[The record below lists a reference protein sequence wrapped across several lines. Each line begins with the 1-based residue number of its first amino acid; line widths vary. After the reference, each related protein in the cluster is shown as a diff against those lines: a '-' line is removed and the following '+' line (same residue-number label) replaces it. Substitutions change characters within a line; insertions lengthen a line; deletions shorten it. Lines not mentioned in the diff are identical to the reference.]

1 MKHIVVALDGSTG
14 SVRALEEA
22 IKLGQ
27 SLAESPKVT
36 ALHIDQAVPMNE
48 PPFGVDPDERIEA
61 EGLALLKSAEEA
73 LAASELAYK
82 TAVRKGDPARE
93 ICEFA
98 ANESCDLI
106 VVGTR
111 GHGLAAELLLGSV
124 SHKVIQHA
132 PCLVMTIR

>member
-1 MKHIVVALDGSTG
+1 MKHIVAAIDGSAG

-22 IKLGQ
+22 IKLGM

-36 ALHIDQAVPMNE
+36 ALHIDSFVSMNE

-61 EGLALLKSAEEA
+61 EGLALLQSAGEK
-73 LAASELAYK
+73 LAASGLAYG
-82 TAVRKGDPARE
+82 TAVRKGDAARG

-98 ANESCDLI
+98 RSESADLI
-106 VVGTR
+106 VIGTR

-132 PCLVMTIR
+132 PCPVMTIR

>member
-1 MKHIVVALDGSTG
+1 MKHIVVAVDGSTG
-14 SVRALEEA
+14 SARALEEA
-22 IKLGQ
+22 IKLGR
-27 SLAESPKVT
+27 SLAESPKLT

-61 EGLALLKSAEEA
+61 EGLALLKSAEET
-73 LAASELAYK
+73 LAASGLTYE

-98 ANESCDLI
+98 GSASGDLI

-111 GHGLAAELLLGSV
+111 GHSLAAELLLGSV

-132 PCLVMTIR
+132 PCPVMTIR

>member
-1 MKHIVVALDGSTG
+1 MKHIVVAVDGSSG

-27 SLAESPKVT
+27 SLAESPTVT
-36 ALHIDQAVPMNE
+36 ALHIDPFVSINE

-61 EGLALLKSAEEA
+61 EGLVLLKSVEEA
-73 LAASELAYK
+73 LVASGLVYE
-82 TAVRKGDPARE
+82 TAVRKGDAARE

-98 ANESCDLI
+98 RRESADLI
-106 VVGTR
+106 VLGTR

-132 PCLVMTIR
+132 PCPVMTVR

>member
-1 MKHIVVALDGSTG
+1 MKHIVVAVDGSTG

-22 IKLGQ
+22 IRLGQ

-73 LAASELAYK
+73 LAASGLAYE
-82 TAVRKGDPARE
+82 TVVRKGDAARE

-98 ANESCDLI
+98 ASESSDLI

-124 SHKVIQHA
+124 SHKVVQHA
-132 PCLVMTIR
+132 PCPVMTIR

>member
-1 MKHIVVALDGSTG
+1 MKHIVVAVDGSSG

-36 ALHIDQAVPMNE
+36 ALHIDSFVPMNE

-61 EGLALLKSAEEA
+61 EGLALLKSAEEK
-73 LAASELAYK
+73 LAASGLAYE
-82 TAVRKGDPARE
+82 TAVRKGDAARE

-98 ANESCDLI
+98 RSESVDLL

-132 PCLVMTIR
+132 PCPVMTVR